1 MPILNTLDIQKFI
14 DFLEIETPPKEKFL
28 ELSNICPIDP
38 LADNSVNFE
47 RGILLYAL
55 VTKYKFKNILEI
67 GTAEGYSTL
76 CMAWAMTDCGING
89 KIFTIDPKPF
99 DVPTKRISLWD
110 KKQNNKVV
118 TLSTKDLWNKFAKKE
133 WVNKIQVLTGTSGE
147 ILKKMSKQLPPMDF
161 EFIDGHHAY
170 NAVLHDFY
178 ASLQVASKNFYILFD
193 DYFKNSDV
201 AKVID
206 EKILPNFDATIIKTN
221 EKTQKESG
229 KIGDAWEELNMCW
242 IESNSLK
249 KPLEE
254 VYTKIESNKI
264 INEYLKWEK
273 RWKLRKSI
281 NQKLPFL
288 GKIKFNPNSQMR

>member
-1 MPILNTLDIQKFI
+1 MSNINSLQIQQFI
-14 DFLEIETPPKEKFL
+14 DSLQVEIPSKEKFL
-28 ELSNICPIDP
+28 QLSNICPIDP
-38 LADNSVNFE
+38 LVDNSVNFE

-55 VTKYKFKNILEI
+55 VKKYKFKNILEI

-99 DVPTKRISLWD
+99 DVPTKRITLWD

-118 TLSTKDLWNKFAKKE
+118 VLSTKELWNRFAKKE
-133 WVNKIQVLTGTSGE
+133 WIDKIQVLTGTSGE
-147 ILKKMSKQLPPMDF
+147 IFKKMSNQLPHMDF

-170 NAVLHDFY
+170 NTVLHDFY
-178 ASLQVASKNFYILFD
+178 ASLRIASKNFCILFD

-206 EKILPNFDATIIKTN
+206 ENILPNFDATIIKTN
-221 EKTQKESG
+221 EKTQKSEN
-229 KIGDAWEELNMCW
+229 DPWEELKMCW

-254 VYTKIESNKI
+254 IYTKAESNKI

>member
-1 MPILNTLDIQKFI
+1 MPIVNSLQIQELI
-14 DFLEIETPPKEKFL
+14 DSLEVKIPSKEKFL
-28 ELSNICPIDP
+28 QLSNICPIDP
-38 LADNSVNFE
+38 LVDDSINFE

-55 VTKYKFKNILEI
+55 IAKHKFKNVLEI

-76 CMAWAMTDCGING
+76 CMAWAMTDSGING

-99 DVPTKRISLWD
+99 DVPIKRISLWD
-110 KKQNNKVV
+110 KNQNNKVV
-118 TLSTKDLWNKFAKKE
+118 TLSTKKLWEKFAEKD
-133 WVNKIQVLTGTSGE
+133 WVDKIEVLTGTSGE
-147 ILKKMSKQLPPMDF
+147 ILKKMSDQLPRMDF

-170 NAVLHDFY
+170 NSVLHDFY
-178 ASLQVASKNFYILFD
+178 ASLQITSKNFCILFD

-206 EKILPNFDATIIKTN
+206 EKVFPNFDATIIKTN
-221 EKTQKESG
+221 EKTQKSEN
-229 KIGDAWEELNMCW
+229 DPLEELEMCW
-242 IESNSLK
+242 IESSSLK

-254 VYTKIESNKI
+254 IYTKDESNKI

-288 GKIKFNPNSQMR
+288 KKIKFNPNSQMR